1 MLGLAIQR
9 APAKEESM
17 HSGMLWYDS
26 GPKGSLED
34 RLLRAIEYYR
44 KKYGRAPT
52 LCLVNQDTL
61 EGMRGPIDGITV
73 RAYAPMLPG
82 HFWIG
87 VEDQPTT
94 RRLRANGHR
103 KGQRLLHT
111 V

>member
-1 MLGLAIQR
+1 
-9 APAKEESM
+9 M

-26 GPKGSLED
+26 GPKDSLED
-34 RLLRAIEYYR
+34 RLQRAIEYYR
-44 KKYGRAPT
+44 QKYGRAPT
-52 LCLVNQDTL
+52 LCLVNQGTL
-61 EGMRGPIDGITV
+61 EGLQARIEGITV
-73 RAYAPMLPG
+73 RPYGPMLPG

-103 KGQRLLHT
+103 KGQRLIRS

>member
-1 MLGLAIQR
+1 
-9 APAKEESM
+9 M

-26 GPKGSLED
+26 GLQGSLEE

-44 KKYGRAPT
+44 QKYGRMPT
-52 LCLVNQDTL
+52 LCLVNQGTMQGMSGQI
-61 EGMRGPIDGITV
+61 EGVTV
-73 RAYAPMLPG
+73 RAYGPMLPA

-103 KGQRLLHT
+103 KGQRLIHA

>member
-1 MLGLAIQR
+1 
-9 APAKEESM
+9 M

-26 GPKGSLED
+26 GPQGSLED

-52 LCLVNQDTL
+52 LCLVNPGAM
-61 EGMRGPIDGITV
+61 EGMHGPIEGITV
-73 RAYAPMLPG
+73 RAYGPMLPG

-87 VEDQPTT
+87 VEDQPTG
-94 RRLRANGHR
+94 RPLGANGHR
-103 KGQRLLHT
+103 KRQRLIRA